1 MFGYVQP
8 YKPELKIK
16 EYDAYRGY
24 YCGLCKAIRDK
35 YTHAARF
42 MLNYD
47 CATLSLMISSMRDDM
62 PRVCRE
68 RCIAGPLK
76 KKTIVHAPSAEYA
89 ASVNVLLGYGK
100 IRDTVRDEKKLFA
113 RLLSFLYRR
122 DWKRARKDAPELASV
137 FNERLDALHELEAN
151 GCTSIDAVASEFAHI
166 LAAVF
171 SQAPGIDNTQKKPLW
186 HFGYNLGRWIYIADA
201 VDDIEDDHKAGT
213 YNVFLQAEYSD
224 IKARKQEIRDEAA
237 FNLKISLA
245 EAGKAYE
252 LLDIKRDKA
261 LLDNIMYMG
270 LAKKTEDILAKGET
284 NGSV

>member
-16 EYDAYRGY
+16 EYDAFRGY

-47 CATLSLMISSMRDDM
+47 CAVLSLLIASMCDDM
-62 PRVCRE
+62 PQVCRE
-68 RCIAGPLK
+68 RCIASPLK
-76 KKTIVHAPSAEYA
+76 KKTIVHAPAADYA
-89 ASVNVLLGYGK
+89 ATVNVLLGCGK
-100 IRDTVRDEKKLFA
+100 ILDTVRDERKLSA
-113 RLLSFLYRR
+113 RILLMMYRR
-122 DWKRARKDAPELASV
+122 VYRRARKDCPELAAA
-137 FNERLDALHELEAN
+137 FDERLDNLHGLEAA
-151 GCTSIDAVASEFAHI
+151 GCASIDAVASEFAHM

-171 SQAPGIDNTQKKPLW
+171 ASAPGIDDAQKKPLW

-201 VDDIEDDHKAGT
+201 VDDIERDHKTGA
-213 YNVFLQAEYSD
+213 YNVFLQDGAGD
-224 IKARKQEIRDEAA
+224 IKERKNEIQDEAA

-245 EAGKAYE
+245 EACKAYE
-252 LLDIKRDKA
+252 LLAIKHDKA

-270 LAKKTEDILAKGET
+270 LAKKTEDILKGET